1 MGNANILAVM
11 ENVLEADQIKG
22 WINSWGYRVI
32 SSDSVQGEA
41 GKIKSEI
48 NPDLILIDRLLVK
61 NGLFK
66 GVQRIQEHLNIPVIY
81 IASSF
86 DKETLK
92 NAELTED
99 YVCLLKPVDPQ
110 ELKFTIEMALYKH
123 KMIKALEEKERKY
136 RLLIENADDP
146 IAVINYDGL
155 FLLVNNSAAEYFGG
169 KPDDFQGK
177 SMWDLFP
184 EKHAAHQMEEIRKA
198 MDSKKGKV
206 NEEKTII
213 RGKERWFSNNL
224 QPIINSQGVA
234 SAVQLIAR
242 DITVQKNSEKTLRER
257 ENFFSG
263 TLNDMQTY
271 IAVLKPQ
278 GEIIFLNN
286 TPLEIIGKRLED
298 VQGRMFYDMDW
309 WTYSEEAR
317 KLIQNAI
324 RECANGKRLTKEI
337 KCQTLQ
343 GLIWLDYRMHPIYDE
358 KGKVKYLVAEGID
371 ITHEKETERAL
382 QCEKNRFEIL
392 ADNAPFGMILIDKD
406 GTYKYINPKFKEI
419 FGYDLEDIPNGKEWF
434 RRAFPN
440 SDDRYKAISSWIN
453 DFKSA
458 RAGEKKPRTF
468 EVTCKDG
475 SKKLVYFIPVLLNSG
490 EYMMTVEDITL
501 RQRVEKAVQESEE
514 RFRTVAQSAVDA
526 IIITDIN
533 GDIVFCNESLQRIFG
548 YFEAEILGKPVKML
562 LAGRYQDDFQRRQY
576 HFKLTSTHL
585 LSDKVFE
592 SYGLRKDGSEF
603 PLEISTTTWEVG
615 GKQYTTLIIRDIT
628 ERKLV
633 DFELEKTEER
643 FRQMADN
650 IEEIFWIIDP
660 HMSQIIY
667 ISPSYKKLWGRSRES
682 LYDNPRSW
690 IESIHPEDR
699 REVIKNIFR
708 TSQEVQVTSENR
720 LEYRIMRPDG
730 TIRWIKAKSF
740 PVMNKKREV
749 HRIVGI
755 AQDITPRKTAEEK
768 YLNLTEN
775 INLGVYRNAAG
786 PQGRFIEANTFLIK
800 MLGYN
805 EEEFM
810 TLNVSDLY
818 KNPEDREKFT
828 EKMFERGYV
837 KNEELMLK
845 KKDGTPLRASISAL
859 AVKDGRG
866 KIKYYDGVIRD
877 ITSH

>member
-1 MGNANILAVM
+1 MADANILAVM
-11 ENVLEADQIKG
+11 DNVLEADEIQG

-32 SSDSVQGEA
+32 SSDSLQGEP
-41 GKIKSEI
+41 GKIKREI
-48 NPDLILIDRLLVK
+48 NPDLILIDRLLEK
-61 NGLFK
+61 NDLFK

-81 IASSF
+81 ITSSF
-86 DKETLK
+86 DKKTLE
-92 NAELTED
+92 NAKLTEA
-99 YVCLLKPVDPQ
+99 YVCLLKPVNPQ

-123 KMIKALEEKERKY
+123 KMKRALEEKERKY

-155 FLLVNNSAAEYFGG
+155 FLLVNDSAAEYFGG
-169 KPDDFQGK
+169 KPDDFKGK
-177 SMWDLFP
+177 KMWDLFP
-184 EKHAAHQMEEIRKA
+184 EKHAIHQMNAIRKV
-198 MDSKKGKV
+198 MDSKKGIV
-206 NEEKTII
+206 SQEKTII
-213 RGKERWFSNNL
+213 QGKERWFSNNL

-242 DITVQKNSEKTLRER
+242 DITLHKNSEKALQER

-278 GEIIFLNN
+278 GEIIFVNN
-286 TPLEIIGKRLED
+286 TTLEIIGRRLED
-298 VQGRMFYDMDW
+298 VQGRMFHEMEW

-317 KLIQNAI
+317 NSIHNAI
-324 RECANGKRLTKEI
+324 GECANGKRLTKEI

-343 GLIWLDYRMHPIYDE
+343 GLIWLDYRMHPIYNE

-371 ITHEKETERAL
+371 ISHEKKTERAL
-382 QCEKNRFEIL
+382 QREQNRFEVL
-392 ADNAPFGMILIDKD
+392 ADNAPFGMMLIDKK

-434 RRAFPN
+434 RKAFPH
-440 SDDRYKAISSWIN
+440 SDERYNAISSWIK
-453 DFKSA
+453 DFKSVGV
-458 RAGEKKPRTF
+458 GEKKPRTF
-468 EVTCKDG
+468 EVTCKNG
-475 SKKLVYFIPVLLNSG
+475 SKKLVNFIPVLLSSG
-490 EYMMTVEDITL
+490 EYVMTVEDITL

-548 YFEAEILGKPVKML
+548 YFEEEILEKPVKML
-562 LAGRYQDDFQRRQY
+562 FAGRYQDDFQRMQY
-576 HFKLTSTHL
+576 HFKLTGANF

-603 PLEISTTTWEVG
+603 PLEISITTWEVG

-633 DFELEKTEER
+633 DYELEKTEER

-660 HMSQIIY
+660 HMSQILY
-667 ISPSYKKLWGRSRES
+667 ISPSYKNLWGRSRES

-708 TSQEVQVTSENR
+708 TSQEVQVASEEG
-720 LEYRIMRPDG
+720 LEYRIVRPDG

-740 PVMNKKREV
+740 PVINDKGEM

-755 AQDITPRKTAEEK
+755 AHDITRRKTAEEK
-768 YLNLTEN
+768 YHNLTEN
-775 INLGVYRNAAG
+775 INLGAYRSTAD
-786 PQGRFIEANTFLIK
+786 PQGRFIEVNNFLIK
-800 MLGYN
+800 MLGYDK
-805 EEEFM
+805 EELLA
-810 TLNVSDLY
+810 LNVSDLY
-818 KNPEDREKFT
+818 QNPEDREKFT

-845 KKDGTPLRASISAL
+845 KKDGTFLLASISAV
-859 AVKDGRG
+859 AVKDGKG
-866 KIKYYDGVIRD
+866 EIKYFDGVVKNMIL
-877 ITSH
+877 I